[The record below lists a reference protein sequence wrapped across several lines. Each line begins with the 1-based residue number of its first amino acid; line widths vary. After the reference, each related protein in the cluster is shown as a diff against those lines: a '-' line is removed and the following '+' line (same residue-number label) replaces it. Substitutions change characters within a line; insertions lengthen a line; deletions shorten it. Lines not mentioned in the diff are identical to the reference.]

1 MGIIL
6 DVIILS
12 VLALSLILGYRKGL
26 IGVAFNLC
34 AFLVAL
40 IITWILYTPITN
52 LVINNTQIDDG
63 IRNTII
69 EKGVIKEKVE
79 NEKTE
84 EKIEEKDNVVNQYI
98 QKYVTEPATNTANN
112 VVEETAKVVSEKVV
126 AIGVAIGLFI
136 VVRIGLILLKFVA
149 EAIAKLPVIK
159 QFNKAGGLIY
169 GAIRGMLIIY
179 VFLAILFFIMCI
191 IGSRTNHRSF
201 SHSILGLIIYSL
213 ILSISL
219 LFPALSDIFSHK

>member
-1 MGIIL
+1 MGIVL

-40 IITWILYTPITN
+40 IITWILYIPITN

-84 EKIEEKDNVVNQYI
+84 EKIEENDNVVNQYI

-136 VVRIGLILLKFVA
+136 VVRIGLILLKFVV

-169 GAIRGMLIIY
+169 GAVRGMFIIY
-179 VFLAILFFIMCI
+179 IFLAILFFIMSINNSGMIANMINSSI
-191 IGSRTNHRSF
+191 ISKMLYENN
-201 SHSILGLIIYSL
+201 L
-213 ILSISL
+213 ILNI
-219 LFPALSDIFSHK
+219 IF

>member
-52 LVINNTQIDDG
+52 LVINNTQIDEG
-63 IRNTII
+63 IRNSII
-69 EKGVIKEKVE
+69 EKGVIKEKE
-79 NEKTE
+79 DNEKTE
-84 EKIEEKDNVVNQYI
+84 EKTEENNNVINQYI

-179 VFLAILFFIMCI
+179 VFLAILFFIMSINNSGMIANMINSSI
-191 IGSRTNHRSF
+191 ISKMLYENN
-201 SHSILGLIIYSL
+201 L
-213 ILSISL
+213 ILNI
-219 LFPALSDIFSHK
+219 IF

>member
-1 MGIIL
+1 MGIVL

-34 AFLVAL
+34 AFLVAF
-40 IITWILYTPITN
+40 IITWILYIPITN

-84 EKIEEKDNVVNQYI
+84 EKIEENDNVVNQYI

-136 VVRIGLILLKFVA
+136 VVRIGLILLKFVV

-169 GAIRGMLIIY
+169 GAVRGMFIIY
-179 VFLAILFFIMCI
+179 IFLAILFFIMSINNSGMIANMINSSI
-191 IGSRTNHRSF
+191 ISKMLYENN
-201 SHSILGLIIYSL
+201 L
-213 ILSISL
+213 
-219 LFPALSDIFSHK
+219 

>member
-1 MGIIL
+1 MGIVL

-40 IITWILYTPITN
+40 IITWILYIPITN

-84 EKIEEKDNVVNQYI
+84 EKIEENDNVVNQYI

-126 AIGVAIGLFI
+126 AICVAIGLFI
-136 VVRIGLILLKFVA
+136 VVRIGLILLKFVV

-169 GAIRGMLIIY
+169 GAVRGMFIIY
-179 VFLAILFFIMCI
+179 IFLAILFFIMSINNSGMIANMINSSI
-191 IGSRTNHRSF
+191 ISKMLYENN
-201 SHSILGLIIYSL
+201 L
-213 ILSISL
+213 ILNI
-219 LFPALSDIFSHK
+219 IF

>member
-1 MGIIL
+1 MGIVL

-12 VLALSLILGYRKGL
+12 VLALSIIFGYRKGL

-52 LVINNTQIDDG
+52 LVINNTQIDEG
-63 IRNTII
+63 IRNSII

-84 EKIEEKDNVVNQYI
+84 EKAEENNNVVNQYI
-98 QKYVTEPATNTANN
+98 QKYVTEPATNATNN

-169 GAIRGMLIIY
+169 GAIRGMFIIY
-179 VFLAILFFIMCI
+179 IFLAILFFIMSINNSGMIANMINSSI
-191 IGSRTNHRSF
+191 ISKMLYENN
-201 SHSILGLIIYSL
+201 L
-213 ILSISL
+213 ILNI
-219 LFPALSDIFSHK
+219 IF

>member
-1 MGIIL
+1 MGIVL

-40 IITWILYTPITN
+40 IITWILYIPITN
-52 LVINNTQIDDG
+52 LVINNTQIADG

-84 EKIEEKDNVVNQYI
+84 EKIEENDNVVNQYI

-136 VVRIGLILLKFVA
+136 VVRIGLILLKFVV

-169 GAIRGMLIIY
+169 GAVRGMFIIY
-179 VFLAILFFIMCI
+179 IFLAILFFIMSINNSGMIANMINSSI
-191 IGSRTNHRSF
+191 ISKMLYENN
-201 SHSILGLIIYSL
+201 L
-213 ILSISL
+213 ILNI
-219 LFPALSDIFSHK
+219 IF